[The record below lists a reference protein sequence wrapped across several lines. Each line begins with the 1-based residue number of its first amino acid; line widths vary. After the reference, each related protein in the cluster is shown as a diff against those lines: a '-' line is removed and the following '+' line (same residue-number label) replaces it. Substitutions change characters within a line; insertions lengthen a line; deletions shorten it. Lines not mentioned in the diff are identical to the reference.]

1 MSRGSVG
8 TLPAGPFVEWAEM
21 IAAEVGD
28 MTVVERLMGIDNQT
42 FARAVRRAR
51 TQQKVSLG
59 LVDRSFTAAQ
69 QPHMLAI
76 LYPQDVES
84 MEDRLCSTCV
94 ELVTVGDD
102 GLCPW
107 CNTTVNEPR
116 AERAQL
122 ARARARSSWRGA
134 RSTRGELAQT
144 SDERRRRAKELRAA
158 GLSYS
163 AIACRLGVARST
175 AHGYVNAG
183 S

>member
-76 LYPQDVES
+76 LYPQDINS
-84 MEDRLCSTCV
+84 MEDRYCSTCV

-107 CNTTVNEPR
+107 CETPVDEPPRR
-116 AERAQL
+116 AAL
-122 ARARARSSWRGA
+122 GA
-134 RSTRGELAQT
+134 RPACATAQT
-144 SDERRRRAKELRAA
+144 AAKELRAA
-158 GLSYS
+158 GLSYG
-163 AIACRLGVARST
+163 AIASRLGVARST
-175 AHGYVNAG
+175 AHGYVNAVA